1 MMTAEVIKTTTKMM
15 LVVVRKNKYDV
26 TGTMGY
32 CKNPDNH
39 VKGDIIPGFPAI
51 SGVTTMSTKDKET
64 GETKVMCTKNGE
76 PLSFLVFA

>member
-1 MMTAEVIKTTTKMM
+1 MMTAEVIKTTSKMM

-26 TGTMGY
+26 AGTMGY

-39 VKGDIIPGFPAI
+39 VKGDIIKDFPAI
-51 SGVTTMSTKDKET
+51 SGVTTMNSKDKET
-64 GETKVMCTKNGE
+64 GEVRVMTTKGGE